1 MNRQAASCVVTLI
14 GAAMLRLSITDEH
27 LSYIKPWMQYPLLV
41 SAIVL
46 LLLGLPGLFLVKE
59 DDEHDHQPTVAWA
72 MLVPVLALL
81 VIAPPSLGSY
91 AAARTLRPAPPP
103 AESTFSKL
111 PSADIN
117 KIKIGEFVVRANYD
131 TGKSLEDR
139 QIELTGFAVKDSKGW
154 YIARMSMAC
163 CAADAFTQAVR
174 MDGAEA
180 PKDGQWV
187 RVVGT
192 WVDSDKEYPRED
204 MPTMALESIEQI
216 NEPRQPYE

>member
-14 GAAMLRLSITDEH
+14 GAAMLRLAITDEH
-27 LSYIKPWMQYPLLV
+27 LSYIKPWMQYPLLGA
-41 SAIVL
+41 AIVL

-59 DDEHDHQPTVAWA
+59 DEHDHQPKVAWA

-91 AAARTLRPAPPP
+91 AAARQLRPPPPP
-103 AESTFSKL
+103 AESTFAKL

-131 TGKSLEDR
+131 TGKSLKDR

-154 YIARMSMAC
+154 YVARMSMAC

-174 MDGAEA
+174 IDGVEA

-192 WVDSDKEYPRED
+192 WLDSDKEYPRED
-204 MPTMALESIEQI
+204 MPSMAIESINEI
-216 NEPRQPYE
+216 SEPRQPYE

>member
-14 GAAMLRLSITDEH
+14 GAAMLRLAITDEH
-27 LSYIKPWMQYPLLV
+27 LSYIKPWMQYPLLG

-46 LLLGLPGLFLVKE
+46 LLLGLPGLFMVKE
-59 DDEHDHQPTVAWA
+59 DEHDHSPTVAWA

-91 AAARTLRPAPPP
+91 AAARQLRPPPPP
-103 AESTFSKL
+103 AESTFAKL

-131 TGKSLEDR
+131 TGKSLKDR

-154 YIARMSMAC
+154 YVARMSMAC

-174 MDGAEA
+174 IDGTEA

-192 WVDSDKEYPRED
+192 WVDSDQEYPRED
-204 MPTMALESIEQI
+204 MPTMAIESINEI
-216 NEPRQPYE
+216 SEPRQPYE